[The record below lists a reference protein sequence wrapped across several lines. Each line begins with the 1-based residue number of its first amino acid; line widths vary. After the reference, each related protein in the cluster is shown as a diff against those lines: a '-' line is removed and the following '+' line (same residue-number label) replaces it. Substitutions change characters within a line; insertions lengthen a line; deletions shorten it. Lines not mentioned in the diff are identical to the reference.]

1 MRKRKRILLFEP
13 SLAEQ
18 AFFRNA
24 LENDNIEGELIIAG
38 TLTETMAYLS
48 GAEYFKDRQSFPLP
62 DFCFITVQDAQ
73 PIGFHLL
80 DWIRA
85 DRILQQMKVIGCVET
100 HDAAAVQR
108 AWDAPFDALL
118 LKPFSSREILAA
130 FGQARQPLSLPLEDL
145 QN

>member
-1 MRKRKRILLFEP
+1 MRKRILLFEP

-24 LENDNIEGELIIAG
+24 LEIENIDGELIIAG

-48 GAEYFKDRQSFPLP
+48 GSEYFKDRESFPLP
-62 DFCFITVQDAQ
+62 DFCFVTVKDAE
-73 PIGFHLL
+73 PVGFHLL

-85 DRILQQMKVIGCVET
+85 DRILQRMKVIACVDA
-100 HDAAAVQR
+100 HDPQAVRR
-108 AWDAPFDALL
+108 AWDLPFDGLL
-118 LKPFSSREILAA
+118 LKPFTPREILHA
-130 FGQARQPLSLPLEDL
+130 FEQARQPLSQPLEDL

>member
-24 LENDNIEGELIIAG
+24 LEIENVEGELIIAG

-48 GAEYFKDRQSFPLP
+48 GAEYFKDRESFPLP
-62 DFCFITVQDAQ
+62 DFCFITAKDAE
-73 PIGFHLL
+73 PVGFHLL
-80 DWIRA
+80 DWLRA
-85 DRILQQMKVIGCVET
+85 DHILRRMKVIGCV
-100 HDAAAVQR
+100 DATDHAAVQR
-108 AWDAPFDALL
+108 AWDLPFDALL
-118 LKPFSSREILAA
+118 FKPFSSREVLHA
-130 FGQARQPLSLPLEDL
+130 FQQARQPLALPLEDL

>member
-18 AFFRNA
+18 AFFRHA
-24 LENDNIEGELIIAG
+24 LENENIEGELIVAG

-48 GAEYFKDRQSFPLP
+48 GAEYFKDRESFPLP
-62 DFCFITVQDAQ
+62 DFCFVTVQDTQ
-73 PIGFHLL
+73 PVGFHLL

-85 DRILQQMKVIGCVET
+85 DRILQQMKVIGCVEAQ
-100 HDAAAVQR
+100 DRASVQR

-118 LKPFSSREILAA
+118 LKPFSSREILGA
-130 FGQARQPLSLPLEDL
+130 FDQALLPLSLPLEGL
-145 QN
+145 QS

>member
-1 MRKRKRILLFEP
+1 MRKRILLFEP

-24 LENDNIEGELIIAG
+24 LEVENVDGELIIAG

-48 GAEYFKDRQSFPLP
+48 GSEYFKDRESFPLP
-62 DFCFITVQDAQ
+62 DFCFVTARHAEPV
-73 PIGFHLL
+73 GFHLL

-85 DRILQQMKVIGCVET
+85 DRILQGMKVIACVSSQDQE
-100 HDAAAVQR
+100 AVNR
-108 AWDAPFDALL
+108 AWDLPFDGLL
-118 LKPFSSREILAA
+118 LKPFNSREVLHA
-130 FGQARQPLSLPLEDL
+130 FDQARQPLAQTLEGL